1 MGRCIRIVYAKARFL
16 DIYGNPFMFDDDMQ
30 TENNSQLGY
39 LRHHYSE
46 HPASGLTPAK
56 AAALLRAAEQGDLI
70 GQCELAEDMEE
81 KDAHLQSELGKRRAA
96 ILTVD
101 WQITPPA
108 NASAAEQRDAQML
121 EEILRDAVWLDDCIF
136 DATDAILKGFS
147 CQEIQWE
154 PNLVDG
160 LKLIRAINWRDPAW
174 FMTPQDDRN
183 QLRLRDGSA
192 DGLELAK
199 FGWIVHVAKA
209 KTGYLSRIG
218 LVRTL
223 VWAFLYRN
231 YSARDFCRVFLE
243 IYGLPLRLG
252 KYPEGATA
260 NEKNTLLRAVMSI
273 GHNAGG
279 IIPRGMEIEFDKA
292 AEGSANEFMAMID
305 WAEKS
310 MSKAILGGTLTTQSD
325 GKTSTNALGNVHNEV
340 RHELRDADLRRL
352 QATLTRDLVY
362 PLYALNCKSFNDA
375 RRIPRFEF
383 DTSESE
389 DINSFGEGLSKLVDI
404 GFKIP
409 AQWAHDKMQIPVA
422 AEGEEI
428 LRRASQQAAPVEPD
442 KSAVLSA
449 GVPLKIHAIHR
460 DPDDLLD
467 ELEPTAEEYAA
478 VIDPLLKPIVDALRT
493 GGYDYAQARIAEL
506 YQDLDD
512 DALEQMLTRAIF
524 VADLI
529 GRLNA
534 SR

>member
-1 MGRCIRIVYAKARFL
+1 MQSKIL
-16 DIYGNPFMFDDDMQ
+16 DIHGQPFTFDDTQQ
-30 TENNSQLGY
+30 TENDSRLGW
-39 LRHHYSE
+39 LQHHYSD

-81 KDAHLQSELGKRRAA
+81 KDTHLQSELGKRRNA
-96 ILTVD
+96 ILKVD
-101 WQITPPA
+101 WRIQPPA
-108 NASAAEQRDAQML
+108 NATSAEQRDAEML

-147 CQEIQWE
+147 CQEIEWE

-160 LKLIRAINWRDPAW
+160 LKLIRSVNWRDPSW
-174 FMTPQDDRN
+174 FMTPQYDRN
-183 QLRLRDGSA
+183 TLRLRDGSA
-192 DGLELAK
+192 DGVELAK
-199 FGWIVHVAKA
+199 FGWVTHVAKA

-223 VWAFLYRN
+223 VWPFIYRN
-231 YSARDFCRVFLE
+231 YSARDFAEFLE

-252 KYPEGATA
+252 KYPEGATN

-279 IIPRGMEIEFDKA
+279 IIPRGMDIEFEKA
-292 AEGSANEFMAMID
+292 ADGNATEFMAMID

-310 MSKAILGGTLTTQSD
+310 MSKAVLGGTLTSQSD
-325 GKTSTNALGNVHNEV
+325 GKTSTNALGDVHNEV
-340 RHELRDADLRRL
+340 RQELRDADLKRL

-383 DTSESE
+383 DVTETE
-389 DINSFGEGLSKLVDI
+389 DINSFADGLNKLVDI

-409 AQWAHDKMQIPVA
+409 AQWAHDKLQIPVA
-422 AEGEEI
+422 AEDENI
-428 LRRASQQAAPVEPD
+428 LERKTVQSTAFLSASKPTNV
-442 KSAVLSA
+442 AVLSA
-449 GVPLKIHAIHR
+449 VR

-467 ELEPTAEEYAA
+467 EMEPTAEQYKAT
-478 VIDPLLKPIVDALRT
+478 IDPMLVPVVEALQT
-493 GGYDYAQARIAEL
+493 GGYELAQERIATL
-506 YQDLDD
+506 YADIDD
-512 DALEQMLTRAIF
+512 SQLEQLLTRAIF
-524 VADLI
+524 VSDLL

-534 SR
+534 ER

>member
-1 MGRCIRIVYAKARFL
+1 MQSKIL
-16 DIYGNPFMFDDDMQ
+16 DIHGQPFTFDDTQQ
-30 TENNSQLGY
+30 TENDSRLGW
-39 LRHHYSE
+39 LQHHYSD

-81 KDAHLQSELGKRRAA
+81 KDTHLQSELGKRRNA
-96 ILTVD
+96 ILKVD
-101 WQITPPA
+101 WRIQPPA
-108 NASAAEQRDAQML
+108 NATSAEQRDAEML

-147 CQEIQWE
+147 CQEIEWE

-160 LKLIRAINWRDPAW
+160 LKLIRSVNWRDPSW
-174 FMTPQDDRN
+174 FMTPQYDRN
-183 QLRLRDGSA
+183 TLRLRDGSA
-192 DGLELAK
+192 DGVELAK
-199 FGWIVHVAKA
+199 FGWVTHVAKA

-223 VWAFLYRN
+223 VWPFIYRN
-231 YSARDFCRVFLE
+231 YSARDFAEFLE

-252 KYPEGATA
+252 KYPEGATN

-279 IIPRGMEIEFDKA
+279 IIPRGMDIEFEKA
-292 AEGSANEFMAMID
+292 ADGNATEFMAMID

-310 MSKAILGGTLTTQSD
+310 MSKAVLGGTLTSQSD
-325 GKTSTNALGNVHNEV
+325 GKTSTNALGDVHNEV
-340 RHELRDADLRRL
+340 RQELRDADLKRL

-383 DTSESE
+383 DVTETE
-389 DINSFGEGLSKLVDI
+389 DINSFADGLNKLVDI

-409 AQWAHDKMQIPVA
+409 AQWAHDKLQIPVA
-422 AEGEEI
+422 AEDETI
-428 LRRASQQAAPVEPD
+428 LERKTVQSTAFLSASKPTNV
-442 KSAVLSA
+442 AVLSA
-449 GVPLKIHAIHR
+449 VR

-467 ELEPTAEEYAA
+467 EMEPTAEQYKAT
-478 VIDPLLKPIVDALRT
+478 IDPMLVPVVEALQT
-493 GGYDYAQARIAEL
+493 GGYELAQERIATL
-506 YQDLDD
+506 YADIDD
-512 DALEQMLTRAIF
+512 SQLEQLLTRAIF
-524 VADLI
+524 VSDLL

-534 SR
+534 ER

>member
-1 MGRCIRIVYAKARFL
+1 MQSKIL
-16 DIYGNPFMFDDDMQ
+16 DIHGNPFTFDDSLQ
-30 TENNSQLGY
+30 TENDSRLGW
-39 LRHHYSE
+39 LVRHYSE
-46 HPASGLTPAK
+46 HPASGLTPSK
-56 AAALLRAAEQGDLI
+56 AATLLRAAEQGDLV

-81 KDAHLQSELGKRRAA
+81 KDSHLQSELGKRRNA

-101 WQITPPA
+101 WQITPPP
-108 NASAAEQRDAQML
+108 NASAGEQRDAQMI

-160 LKLIRAINWRDPAW
+160 MKLIREVQWRDPAW
-174 FMTPQDDRN
+174 FMTPQYERN
-183 QLRLRDGSA
+183 QLRLRDGTA
-192 DGLELAK
+192 DGVELAK
-199 FGWIVHVAKA
+199 FGWITHIAKA

-223 VWAFLYRN
+223 VWAFIYRN
-231 YSARDFCRVFLE
+231 YSARDFAEFLE

-252 KYPEGATA
+252 KYPEGATN

-279 IIPRGMEIEFDKA
+279 IIPRGMDIEFAKA
-292 AEGSANEFMAMID
+292 AEGNADEFMAMIE

-340 RHELRDADLRRL
+340 RQELRDADLKRL

-362 PLYALNCKSFNDA
+362 PLYVLNSKSFNDV

-404 GFKIP
+404 GFRIP
-409 AQWAHDKMQIPVA
+409 TQWAHDKMQIPLA
-422 AEGEEI
+422 AKDEEI
-428 LRRASQQAAPVEPD
+428 LSRTKADEPAQLT
-442 KSAVLSA
+442 KKAVLSA
-449 GVPLKIHAIHR
+449 AAPGKIKAIHR
-460 DPDDLLD
+460 DPDDLID
-467 ELEPTAEEYAA
+467 ELEPTAEEYES
-478 VIDPLLKPIVDALRT
+478 VIDPMLKPVVDALHT
-493 GGYDYAQARIAEL
+493 GGYEYAQERIATL
-506 YQDLDD
+506 YADLDD

-524 VADLI
+524 VSDLI
-529 GRLNA
+529 GRLHAN
-534 SR
+534 R

>member
-1 MGRCIRIVYAKARFL
+1 MQSKIL
-16 DIYGNPFMFDDDMQ
+16 DIHGQPFTFDDTQQ
-30 TENNSQLGY
+30 TENDSRLGW
-39 LRHHYSE
+39 LQHHYSD

-56 AAALLRAAEQGDLI
+56 AAALLLAAEQGDLI

-81 KDAHLQSELGKRRAA
+81 KDTHLQSELGKRRNA
-96 ILTVD
+96 ILKVD
-101 WQITPPA
+101 WRIQPPA
-108 NASAAEQRDAQML
+108 NATAAEQRDAEML

-147 CQEIQWE
+147 CQEIEWE

-160 LKLIRAINWRDPAW
+160 LKLIRSVNWRDPSW
-174 FMTPQDDRN
+174 FMTPQYERN
-183 QLRLRDGSA
+183 TLRLRDGSA
-192 DGLELAK
+192 DGVELAK
-199 FGWIVHVAKA
+199 FGWVTHVAKA

-223 VWAFLYRN
+223 VWPFIYRN
-231 YSARDFCRVFLE
+231 YSARDFAEFLE

-252 KYPEGATA
+252 KYPEGATN

-279 IIPRGMEIEFDKA
+279 IIPRGMDIEFAKA
-292 AEGSANEFMAMID
+292 ADGNATEFMAMID

-310 MSKAILGGTLTTQSD
+310 MSKAVLGGTLTSQSD
-325 GKTSTNALGNVHNEV
+325 GKTSTNALGDVHNEV
-340 RHELRDADLRRL
+340 RQELRDADLKRL

-383 DTSESE
+383 DVTETE
-389 DINSFGEGLSKLVDI
+389 DINSFAEGLNKLVDI

-409 AQWAHDKMQIPVA
+409 AQWAHDKLQIPVA
-422 AEGEEI
+422 AEDETI
-428 LRRASQQAAPVEPD
+428 LERKTAQPTAFLSASKPTNV
-442 KSAVLSA
+442 AVLSA
-449 GVPLKIHAIHR
+449 VR

-467 ELEPTAEEYAA
+467 EMEPTAEQYKAT
-478 VIDPLLKPIVDALRT
+478 IDPMLVPVVEALQT
-493 GGYDYAQARIAEL
+493 GGYELAQERIATL
-506 YQDLDD
+506 YADIDD
-512 DALEQMLTRAIF
+512 SQLEQLLTRAIF
-524 VADLI
+524 VSDLL

-534 SR
+534 ER